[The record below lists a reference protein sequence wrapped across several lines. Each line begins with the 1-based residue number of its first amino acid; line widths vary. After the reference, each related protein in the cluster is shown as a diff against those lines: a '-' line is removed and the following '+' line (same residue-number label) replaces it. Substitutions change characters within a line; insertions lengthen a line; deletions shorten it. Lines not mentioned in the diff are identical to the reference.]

1 LFVLV
6 FGLAMMAF
14 GYSDLSVCLSSPNGA
29 LGGGNCWDP
38 FNEPDFAFHNF
49 AESVIAFY
57 VGAIITTSGAVMLV
71 GPNLARLLGRS
82 PGPE

>member
-14 GYSDLSVCLSSPNGA
+14 GYSDLSVCLGLPNPPTGS
-29 LGGGNCWDP
+29 NCWDP
-38 FNEPDFAFHNF
+38 LHESYVYPYNF

-57 VGAIITTSGAVMLV
+57 VGAIITISGAVMLV